1 MNKIY
6 KVVYSKVKGCWIV
19 VSELAKSNGKAHL
32 SAHIARK
39 TALTTAI
46 LLSLGMPFSFA
57 ADADQSINM
66 GTNGVAIGNNAIVT
80 GQNGIAIGTGAVAT
94 GDNLD
99 ADKIHA
105 ILQENEAQLQHIN
118 DLRDQIAEEEEQ
130 FNKDYAVYQQVQQA
144 QAQIQENT
152 EAIAELTPQQQAAQT
167 AVDNFK
173 PEYDAAVQDMND
185 RLNMINSIDFTLAGT
200 DEGLD
205 ELAAQL
211 KQQTEEGH
219 SFQLD
224 QSWYKQYIQNAIKAD
239 ADLRE
244 ANKEESGWLNYDTMN
259 TSAFGYGFN
268 NTNSNTG
275 ITLTGGYLT
284 TSILSKTVTDVSG
297 IGNEDDISIGL
308 VTAHSG
314 SIFYDYR
321 AGSLSSPISFDTL
334 QYTSTEVYTQEQ
346 YEAQL
351 QAIDDSLALWNTFV
365 DGQQNIWA
373 QDETSKQQL
382 RDMYAEKM
390 AIAKLYAED
399 MYLQGEY
406 ERNGNNLEDLQK
418 RKEVDQQIVDAVN
431 AFNEKYGEDFQWQW
445 EINHEQWYE
454 ENIENPINANTNN
467 KQELT
472 EKFEAELADKQ
483 EQMDQLQQT
492 LDSINSQIDQLN
504 KENSQLAPT
513 ESQLEQAA
521 AAEASKEKLDADRA
535 TLEQALADLSL
546 NDLTDVGENA
556 ISMGTNALVTGK
568 NAVGIGTN
576 VLVTGENGVG
586 IGNGTIITG
595 ENSVAVGAE
604 NSISGSNSAALGT
617 HNTIPGKSSLAIGNG
632 NFVGTD
638 DSIVIGNTSSS
649 SASSAGP
656 NIIIGNGT
664 NITGGKGIAIGNGAS
679 INTTDTTSANLALG
693 DKASVS
699 GSNAIALGANS
710 TVAVGESN
718 VVSIGND
725 SLNRRI
731 LHVDA
736 GINDTDAVN
745 KKQMEDSDATTL
757 SSAKSYVDTQL
768 STVGESIEGVVRYT
782 KDGEGYNTSSIKF
795 AGTDYDATAKTGG
808 THLTN
813 VAYANSQ
820 NLSEA
825 VNVAYLNDATAP
837 LQSQITANAGD
848 ITTIKGNITTIE
860 GNISNV
866 QGDITNI
873 KTDVTNTT
881 NSLTEINNKLDNIS
895 SGTADIAGVVKYDKK
910 EEGEGYNTSSIKFA
924 GTDYDATAKTGG
936 THLTNVAYANSQN
949 LSEAVNVA
957 YLNDATASLQTQIN
971 TNTSSIT
978 NIDNSIS
985 DLSGKVTGNT
995 KDITEINTYLD
1006 TLASGSIH
1014 ITGSIA
1020 YDQKDGVFDYGSI
1033 TLGGGDSNTLT
1044 VIHNVGAGIA
1054 PTDAVNKQQ
1063 LDTAIQSAKGE
1074 DTHIAAGTYTVKD
1087 GSVSMN
1093 IVDNTG
1099 STKGNVTISGVA
1111 SQSELDTVK
1120 GSIGS
1125 LEYSSVTGT
1134 DLSDGDTLTT
1144 AVGKVNNKVTKLE
1157 NTVNN
1162 AVTESGKHTTIKEG
1176 AGISLTEGE
1185 NAKGGKEYTVSL
1197 NQNEIHL
1204 GNDTH
1209 NVAIQG
1215 TNGTLAATDAISV
1228 GKTTLT
1234 ASGVSV
1240 NGAMYVTK
1248 DGLNANSQKISNV
1261 ANGDISRNSKDAV
1274 NGSQLFGV
1282 QQQVNA
1288 NSQDIGALSG
1298 RINQLDN
1305 DIDRVGAGAAAL
1317 AGLHPGEYDP
1327 ESKLDFAAG
1336 YGHYRGANAAAIGAF
1351 YHPNEDTTVSLA
1363 GTVGNGDPMI
1373 SAGVSFKIGEG
1384 TTNTLSRTALTQ
1396 QVKQDREVIQ
1406 QLVQKVMELEQRLDG
1421 QNSTAQN
1428 QEQASKDHEETK

>member
-1 MNKIY
+1 M
-6 KVVYSKVKGCWIV
+6 
-19 VSELAKSNGKAHL
+19 
-32 SAHIARK
+32 
-39 TALTTAI
+39 
-46 LLSLGMPFSFA
+46 
-57 ADADQSINM
+57 
-66 GTNGVAIGNNAIVT
+66 
-80 GQNGIAIGTGAVAT
+80 
-94 GDNLD
+94 
-99 ADKIHA
+99 
-105 ILQENEAQLQHIN
+105 
-118 DLRDQIAEEEEQ
+118 
-130 FNKDYAVYQQVQQA
+130 
-144 QAQIQENT
+144 
-152 EAIAELTPQQQAAQT
+152 
-167 AVDNFK
+167 
-173 PEYDAAVQDMND
+173 
-185 RLNMINSIDFTLAGT
+185 
-200 DEGLD
+200 
-205 ELAAQL
+205 
-211 KQQTEEGH
+211 
-219 SFQLD
+219 
-224 QSWYKQYIQNAIKAD
+224 
-239 ADLRE
+239 
-244 ANKEESGWLNYDTMN
+244 
-259 TSAFGYGFN
+259 
-268 NTNSNTG
+268 
-275 ITLTGGYLT
+275 
-284 TSILSKTVTDVSG
+284 
-297 IGNEDDISIGL
+297 
-308 VTAHSG
+308 
-314 SIFYDYR
+314 
-321 AGSLSSPISFDTL
+321 
-334 QYTSTEVYTQEQ
+334 
-346 YEAQL
+346 
-351 QAIDDSLALWNTFV
+351 
-365 DGQQNIWA
+365 
-373 QDETSKQQL
+373 
-382 RDMYAEKM
+382 
-390 AIAKLYAED
+390 
-399 MYLQGEY
+399 
-406 ERNGNNLEDLQK
+406 
-418 RKEVDQQIVDAVN
+418 
-431 AFNEKYGEDFQWQW
+431 
-445 EINHEQWYE
+445 
-454 ENIENPINANTNN
+454 
-467 KQELT
+467 
-472 EKFEAELADKQ
+472 
-483 EQMDQLQQT
+483 
-492 LDSINSQIDQLN
+492 
-504 KENSQLAPT
+504 
-513 ESQLEQAA
+513 
-521 AAEASKEKLDADRA
+521 
-535 TLEQALADLSL
+535 
-546 NDLTDVGENA
+546 
-556 ISMGTNALVTGK
+556 
-568 NAVGIGTN
+568 
-576 VLVTGENGVG
+576 
-586 IGNGTIITG
+586 
-595 ENSVAVGAE
+595 
-604 NSISGSNSAALGT
+604 
-617 HNTIPGKSSLAIGNG
+617 
-632 NFVGTD
+632 
-638 DSIVIGNTSSS
+638 
-649 SASSAGP
+649 
-656 NIIIGNGT
+656 
-664 NITGGKGIAIGNGAS
+664 
-679 INTTDTTSANLALG
+679 
-693 DKASVS
+693 
-699 GSNAIALGANS
+699 
-710 TVAVGESN
+710 
-718 VVSIGND
+718 
-725 SLNRRI
+725 
-731 LHVDA
+731 
-736 GINDTDAVN
+736 
-745 KKQMEDSDATTL
+745 
-757 SSAKSYVDTQL
+757 
-768 STVGESIEGVVRYT
+768 
-782 KDGEGYNTSSIKF
+782 
-795 AGTDYDATAKTGG
+795 
-808 THLTN
+808 
-813 VAYANSQ
+813 
-820 NLSEA
+820 SEA
-825 VNVAYLNDATAP
+825 VNVGYMKATTDP
-837 LQSQITANAGD
+837 MKTQIDTNTSS
-848 ITTIKGNITTIE
+848 ITTIN
-860 GNISNV
+860 S
-866 QGDITNI
+866 DITNI
-873 KTDVTNTT
+873 KTDVSNTNT
-881 NSLTEINNKLDNIS
+881 SLTEINNKLDNIS

-924 GTDYDATAKTGG
+924 GTDYDATAKTGGTHLTNVAYASGSDMSEAVNVGYMKATTDPMKTQIDTNTSSITTINSDITNIKTDVSNTNTSLTEINNKLDNISSGTADIAGVVKYDKKEDGEGYNTSSIKFAGTDYDATTKTGG

-1421 QNSTAQN
+1421 QTSTAQN
-1428 QEQASKDHEETK
+1428 QEQASKDREETK

>member
-57 ADADQSINM
+57 AEADQSINM

-130 FNKDYAVYQQVQQA
+130 FNEDYAVYQQVQQA

-152 EAIAELTPQQQAAQT
+152 EAIAELTPQQQAAQA

-185 RLNMINSIDFTLAGT
+185 RLDMINSIDFTLAGT

-244 ANKEESGWLNYDTMN
+244 ANNLEENGWNYIYLSYNQYNGFLGSSNSGIEL
-259 TSAFGYGFN
+259 
-268 NTNSNTG
+268 TG
-275 ITLTGGYLT
+275 ISNYLLNKT
-284 TSILSKTVTDVSG
+284 ILDTVKYSTQ
-297 IGNEDDISIGL
+297 NSIGL
-308 VTAHSG
+308 VKSSG
-314 SIFYDYR
+314 ENITSN
-321 AGSLSSPISFDTL
+321 LSDDNYVIKSPISFDTQ
-334 QYTSTEVYTQEQ
+334 QYISTEVYTKEQ
-346 YEAQL
+346 YDAQL

-365 DGQQNIWA
+365 DGQKNIWA

-406 ERNGNNLEDLQK
+406 ERNGKNLEDLQK

-454 ENIENPINANTNN
+454 ENIGNPVNANTNN

-521 AAEASKEKLDADRA
+521 AAQASKEKLDADKA

-595 ENSVAVGAE
+595 KNSVAVGSE

-617 HNTIPGKSSLAIGNG
+617 ANTLPGNSSLAVGNS

-679 INTTDTTSANLALG
+679 INATDTTSANLALG

-699 GSNAIALGANS
+699 GSNAIALGTNS
-710 TVAVGESN
+710 TVAAGESN

-725 SLNRRI
+725 SLKRRI

-782 KDGEGYNTSSIKF
+782 KDGEGYDTSSIKF

-813 VAYANSQ
+813 VAYASGSDM
-820 NLSEA
+820 SEA
-825 VNVAYLNDATAP
+825 VNVGYMKATTDP
-837 LQSQITANAGD
+837 MKTQIDTNTSS
-848 ITTIKGNITTIE
+848 ITTINR
-860 GNISNV
+860 
-866 QGDITNI
+866 DITNI
-873 KTDVTNTT
+873 KTDVSNTNT
-881 NSLTEINNKLDNIS
+881 SLTEINNKLDNIS

-924 GTDYDATAKTGG
+924 GTDYDATTKTGG

-1428 QEQASKDHEETK
+1428 QEQASKDREETK